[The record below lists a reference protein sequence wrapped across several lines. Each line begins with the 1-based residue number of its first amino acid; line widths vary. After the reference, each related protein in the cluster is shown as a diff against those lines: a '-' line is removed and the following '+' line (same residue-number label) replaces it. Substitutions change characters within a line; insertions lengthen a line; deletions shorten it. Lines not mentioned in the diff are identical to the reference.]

1 MSNKSQEART
11 WLLRKLDD
19 SQIILKMTCFDSSE
33 ISINADIYLRN
44 KVMNFQWS
52 VCTRFSFPEI
62 TAEQALLFPCFHMNI
77 LTYNSWGKRESNTVK
92 SVIKDEVYLAVP
104 KAQWRWLWSSFCW
117 VTEWNAKIKQ
127 RRERNNRNYKTT
139 SGRNRQRKRAWKR
152 RIFLLLALDVSASQ
166 PTGKRE
172 CRKREKK
179 KIQSG
184 LTCTPTLPPC
194 QGHTC
199 YRTLQYSVCLAESH
213 SGHEVHSGTWMV
225 VLNDQRPS
233 HGCYVHRIPW
243 LLMGLPG
250 SRSSC

>member
-1 MSNKSQEART
+1 MSDKSQEART

-52 VCTRFSFPEI
+52 VCTRFPFSEI
-62 TAEQALLFPCFHMNI
+62 TAEQTPLFPCFHMNI

-179 KIQSG
+179 YRVVWPALPHYLPVKVTPATAHSSTVCVWLKATLAMRSIQG
-184 LTCTPTLPPC
+184 L
-194 QGHTC
+194 G
-199 YRTLQYSVCLAESH
+199 
-213 SGHEVHSGTWMV
+213 W
-225 VLNDQRPS
+225 
-233 HGCYVHRIPW
+233 
-243 LLMGLPG
+243 
-250 SRSSC
+250 